1 MGNSASTG
9 RKMAYKNLITAKDL
23 ASELF
28 EAGATAQNYKL
39 KKDVMKKVINT
50 KNIQKNSLIF
60 HNILRILQNKT

>member
-9 RKMAYKNLITAKDL
+9 RKMAYKNLITTKNL

-28 EAGATAQNYKL
+28 EEGATAQNYKL

-50 KNIQKNSLIF
+50 KNIQKF
-60 HNILRILQNKT
+60 H